1 MFHLE
6 PTIVSLKD
14 VTFAYKGSKRQ
25 ALKGVSLDVKE
36 GECVAILGPTGAGK
50 STLACVIN
58 GTVPR
63 FIEGT
68 LTGDV
73 VVDGQIPNDVGTAQ
87 MASRVGLVFGDPDTQ
102 LFGMTVEEDV
112 AFGPA
117 NLGFDYETIM
127 ERITRAI
134 EGMRLQGLEQRAPHR
149 LSGGQKQAT
158 AIAGVYAMLPKI
170 MVLDEPTSMLDPE
183 GKARVFSIIR
193 DLNKSLGMTIILI
206 EQEVDD
212 ILELAD
218 RVFVMKSGEFVL
230 GGTPDEVFAS
240 VDELREVGIRVPN
253 IVEFGNLIGAD
264 KTPFSVE
271 EAVSVVKSGAWRK
284 AADRDASIEDRDGPS
299 LRGDPDAL
307 SGPMASSG
315 RDREASAGDESVQD
329 KAPAVEA
336 TVPAVEAVDLEFRY
350 PMGVKALDGANLT
363 IYPGE
368 FVAIVGQN
376 GAGKTTLTRHFNGLL
391 RPSAGDI
398 RLFGKSVLN
407 EPTASLCATVGY
419 VFQNPDEQ
427 LFCDTVEDE
436 LRFGPMNIG
445 MDKDRM
451 EEAIRDILLDI
462 GLDKYRQVWPRYL
475 TKGERQRL
483 ALASV
488 VAMEPEILIV
498 DEPTT
503 GLDWLESLQ
512 ILDYLERLRR
522 ERGKTILIITHDM
535 NIVSLYAK
543 RVVVM
548 TNGRVVGEGTPRE
561 VFSQPKL
568 MEQAYLRRP
577 AIADLSET
585 LWGEVLLTPH
595 EAADRLK
602 RSSRTN
608 REVAGK

>member
-25 ALKGVSLDVKE
+25 ALKGISLDVKE

-193 DLNKSLGMTIILI
+193 DLNKSLGMTVILI

-240 VDELREVGIRVPN
+240 VDVLKEVGIRVPS
-253 IVEFGNLIGAD
+253 IVEFGNLIGAQ

-271 EAVSVVKSGAWRK
+271 EAVLIAKDGAWK
-284 AADRDASIEDRDGPS
+284 EAADRDASPTVEVAAPGV
-299 LRGDPDAL
+299 
-307 SGPMASSG
+307 
-315 RDREASAGDESVQD
+315 EAT
-329 KAPAVEA
+329 APAVEETAPAMEAAALAAEA

-350 PMGVKALDGANLT
+350 PMGVKALDGANLKV
-363 IYPGE
+363 YPGE

-398 RLFGKSVLN
+398 RLLGKSVLN
-407 EPTASLCATVGY
+407 EPTANLCATVGY

-462 GLDKYRQVWPRYL
+462 GLDRYRQVWPRYL

-522 ERGKTILIITHDM
+522 DKGKTILIITHDM

-548 TNGRVVGEGTPRE
+548 ANGRVVGEGTPRE

-577 AIADLSET
+577 QIADLSDT

>member
-350 PMGVKALDGANLT
+350 PMGVKALDGANLKV
-363 IYPGE
+363 YPGE

-407 EPTASLCATVGY
+407 ESTANLCSTVGY

>member
-1 MFHLE
+1 VFYLE
-6 PTIVSLKD
+6 PKIVSLKD
-14 VTFAYKGSKRQ
+14 VTFSYKGSKRQ
-25 ALKGVSLDVKE
+25 ALRGVSLDVKE

-63 FIEGT
+63 FIEGK

-73 VVDGQIPNDVGTAQ
+73 VVDGQIPNNVGTAQ

-134 EGMRLQGLEQRAPHR
+134 EDMRLQGLEQRAPHR

-193 DLNKSLGMTIILI
+193 DLNKSFGMTIILI

-230 GGTPDEVFAS
+230 GGTPEEVFAA
-240 VDELREVGIRVPN
+240 VDELKEVGIRVPS
-253 IVEFGNLIGAD
+253 IVEFGNLIGSD

-271 EAVSVVKSGAWRK
+271 EAVSTVKSGAWRNAQDQGK
-284 AADRDASIEDRDGPS
+284 PGLSRDSHASADAMPS
-299 LRGDPDAL
+299 E
-307 SGPMASSG
+307 G
-315 RDREASAGDESVQD
+315 RDREVSVSSESTQD
-329 KAPAVEA
+329 TAPIL
-336 TVPAVEAVDLEFRY
+336 EAVDLEFRY
-350 PMGVKALDGANLT
+350 PLGVKALDGASLEV
-363 IYPGE
+363 YPGE

-398 RLFGKSVLN
+398 RLFGKSVLD

-451 EEAIRDILLDI
+451 EESVRDILLDI

-512 ILDYLERLRR
+512 ILDYLERLRK
-522 ERGKTILIITHDM
+522 EKGKTILIITHDM

-548 TNGRVVGEGTPRE
+548 ANGRVVGEGTPRE

-568 MEQAYLRRP
+568 MELAYLRRP
-577 AIADLSET
+577 QIADLSDT

-602 RSSRTN
+602 RSSSTN

>member
-1 MFHLE
+1 ME
-6 PTIVSLKD
+6 PKIVSLKD
-14 VTFAYKGSKRQ
+14 VTFSYKGSKRQ
-25 ALKGVSLDVKE
+25 ALRGVSLDVKE

-63 FIEGT
+63 FIEGK

-73 VVDGQIPNDVGTAQ
+73 VVDGQIPNNVGTAQ

-134 EGMRLQGLEQRAPHR
+134 EDMRLQGLEQRAPHR

-193 DLNKSLGMTIILI
+193 DLNKSFGMTIILI

-230 GGTPDEVFAS
+230 GGTPEEVFAA
-240 VDELREVGIRVPN
+240 VDELKEVGIRVPS

-271 EAVSVVKSGAWRK
+271 EAVSTVKSGAWNK
-284 AADRDASIEDRDGPS
+284 AIVGDAPIEDRAAPG
-299 LRGDPDAL
+299 L
-307 SGPMASSG
+307 SVGS
-315 RDREASAGDESVQD
+315 ESTQD
-329 KAPAVEA
+329 TAPIL
-336 TVPAVEAVDLEFRY
+336 EAVDLEFRY
-350 PMGVKALDGANLT
+350 PLGVKALDGASLEV
-363 IYPGE
+363 YPGE

-407 EPTASLCATVGY
+407 ELTASLCATVGY

-451 EEAIRDILLDI
+451 EESVRDILLDI

-512 ILDYLERLRR
+512 ILDYLERLRK
-522 ERGKTILIITHDM
+522 EKGKTILIITHDM

-548 TNGRVVGEGTPRE
+548 ANGRVVGEGTPRE

-568 MEQAYLRRP
+568 MELAYLRRP
-577 AIADLSET
+577 QIADLSDT

-602 RSSRTN
+602 RSSSTN

>member
-1 MFHLE
+1 VFYLE
-6 PTIVSLKD
+6 PKIVSLKD
-14 VTFAYKGSKRQ
+14 VTFSYKGSKRQ
-25 ALKGVSLDVKE
+25 ALRGVSLDVKE

-63 FIEGT
+63 FIEGK

-73 VVDGQIPNDVGTAQ
+73 VVDGQIPNNVGTAQ

-134 EGMRLQGLEQRAPHR
+134 EDMRLQGLEQRAPHR

-193 DLNKSLGMTIILI
+193 DLNKSFGMTIILI

-218 RVFVMKSGEFVL
+218 RVFIMKSGEFVL
-230 GGTPDEVFAS
+230 GGTPEEVFAA
-240 VDELREVGIRVPN
+240 VDELKEVGIRVPS

-271 EAVSVVKSGAWRK
+271 EAVSTVKSGAWNK
-284 AADRDASIEDRDGPS
+284 AIVGDAPIEDRAAPG
-299 LRGDPDAL
+299 L
-307 SGPMASSG
+307 SVGS
-315 RDREASAGDESVQD
+315 ESTQD
-329 KAPAVEA
+329 TAPIL
-336 TVPAVEAVDLEFRY
+336 EAVDLEFRY
-350 PMGVKALDGANLT
+350 PLGVKALDGASLEV
-363 IYPGE
+363 YPGE

-398 RLFGKSVLN
+398 RLFGKSVLD

-451 EEAIRDILLDI
+451 EESVRDILLDI

-512 ILDYLERLRR
+512 ILDYLERLRK
-522 ERGKTILIITHDM
+522 EKGKTILIITHDM

-548 TNGRVVGEGTPRE
+548 ANGRVVGEGTPRE

-568 MEQAYLRRP
+568 MELAYLRRP
-577 AIADLSET
+577 QIADLSDT

-602 RSSRTN
+602 RSSSTN

>member
-1 MFHLE
+1 ME
-6 PTIVSLKD
+6 PKIVSLKD
-14 VTFAYKGSKRQ
+14 VTFSYKGSKRQ
-25 ALKGVSLDVKE
+25 ALRGVSLDVKE

-63 FIEGT
+63 FIEGK

-73 VVDGQIPNDVGTAQ
+73 VVDGQIPNNVGTAQ

-134 EGMRLQGLEQRAPHR
+134 EDMRLQGLEQRAPHR

-193 DLNKSLGMTIILI
+193 DLNKSFGMTIILI

-218 RVFVMKSGEFVL
+218 RVFIMKSGEFVL
-230 GGTPDEVFAS
+230 GGTPEEVFAA
-240 VDELREVGIRVPN
+240 VDELKEVGIRVPS

-271 EAVSVVKSGAWRK
+271 EAVSTVKSGAWNK
-284 AADRDASIEDRDGPS
+284 AIVGDAPIEDRAAPG
-299 LRGDPDAL
+299 L
-307 SGPMASSG
+307 SVGS
-315 RDREASAGDESVQD
+315 ESTQD
-329 KAPAVEA
+329 TAPIL
-336 TVPAVEAVDLEFRY
+336 EAVDLEFRY
-350 PMGVKALDGANLT
+350 PLGVKALDGASLEV
-363 IYPGE
+363 YPGE

-398 RLFGKSVLN
+398 RLFGKSVLD

-451 EEAIRDILLDI
+451 EESVRDILLDI

-512 ILDYLERLRR
+512 ILDYLERLRK
-522 ERGKTILIITHDM
+522 EKGKTILIITHDM

-548 TNGRVVGEGTPRE
+548 ANGRVVGEGTPRE

-568 MEQAYLRRP
+568 MELAYLRRP
-577 AIADLSET
+577 QIADLSDT

-602 RSSRTN
+602 RSSSTN

>member
-1 MFHLE
+1 LE

-25 ALKGVSLDVKE
+25 ALKGISLDVKE

-193 DLNKSLGMTIILI
+193 DLNKSLGMTVILI

-240 VDELREVGIRVPN
+240 VDVLKEVGIRVPS
-253 IVEFGNLIGAD
+253 IVEFGNLIGAQ

-271 EAVSVVKSGAWRK
+271 EAVLIAKDGAWK
-284 AADRDASIEDRDGPS
+284 EAADRDASPTVEVAAPGV
-299 LRGDPDAL
+299 
-307 SGPMASSG
+307 
-315 RDREASAGDESVQD
+315 EAT
-329 KAPAVEA
+329 APAVEETAPAMEAAALAAEA

-350 PMGVKALDGANLT
+350 PMGVKALDGANLKV
-363 IYPGE
+363 YPGE

-462 GLDKYRQVWPRYL
+462 GLDRYRQVWPRYL

-522 ERGKTILIITHDM
+522 DKGKTILIITHDM

-548 TNGRVVGEGTPRE
+548 ANGRVVGEGTPRE

-577 AIADLSET
+577 QIADLSDT

>member
-1 MFHLE
+1 MFYLE
-6 PTIVSLKD
+6 PKIVSLKD
-14 VTFAYKGSKRQ
+14 VTFSYKGSKRQ
-25 ALKGVSLDVKE
+25 ALRGVSLDVKE

-63 FIEGT
+63 FIEGK

-73 VVDGQIPNDVGTAQ
+73 VVDGQIPNNVGTAQ

-134 EGMRLQGLEQRAPHR
+134 EDMRLQGLEQRAPHR

-193 DLNKSLGMTIILI
+193 DLNKSFGMTIILI

-218 RVFVMKSGEFVL
+218 RVFIMKSGEFVL
-230 GGTPDEVFAS
+230 GGTPEEVFAA
-240 VDELREVGIRVPN
+240 VDELKEVGIRVPS
-253 IVEFGNLIGAD
+253 IVEFGNLIGSD

-271 EAVSVVKSGAWRK
+271 EAVSTVKSGAWRNAQDQGK
-284 AADRDASIEDRDGPS
+284 PGLSRDSHASADAMPS
-299 LRGDPDAL
+299 E
-307 SGPMASSG
+307 G
-315 RDREASAGDESVQD
+315 RDREVSVGSESTQD
-329 KAPAVEA
+329 TAPIL
-336 TVPAVEAVDLEFRY
+336 EAVDLEFRY
-350 PMGVKALDGANLT
+350 PLGVKALDGASLEV
-363 IYPGE
+363 YPGE

-398 RLFGKSVLN
+398 RLFGKSVLD

-451 EEAIRDILLDI
+451 EESVRDILLDI

-512 ILDYLERLRR
+512 ILDYLERLRK
-522 ERGKTILIITHDM
+522 EKGKTILIITHDM

-548 TNGRVVGEGTPRE
+548 ANGRVVGEGTPRE

-568 MEQAYLRRP
+568 MELAYLRRP
-577 AIADLSET
+577 QIADLSDT

-602 RSSRTN
+602 RSSSTN

>member
-1 MFHLE
+1 VFHLE

-25 ALKGVSLDVKE
+25 ALKGISLDVKE

-73 VVDGQIPNDVGTAQ
+73 VVDGQIPNDVGTAK

-218 RVFVMKSGEFVL
+218 RVFVMKSGEFAL
-230 GGTPDEVFAS
+230 GGTPDEVFAA
-240 VDELREVGIRVPN
+240 VDELKEVGIRVPS
-253 IVEFGNLIGAD
+253 IVEFGNLIDAA

-271 EAVSVVKSGAWRK
+271 EAVSIVKGGAWK
-284 AADRDASIEDRDGPS
+284 EAADRDASP
-299 LRGDPDAL
+299 AL
-307 SGPMASSG
+307 
-315 RDREASAGDESVQD
+315 EATS
-329 KAPAVEA
+329 PTVEA
-336 TVPAVEAVDLEFRY
+336 TAPGAKATAPAVEAVDLEFRY
-350 PMGVKALDGANLT
+350 PMGVKALDGANFKV
-363 IYPGE
+363 YPGE

-407 EPTASLCATVGY
+407 EPTANLCATVGY

-522 ERGKTILIITHDM
+522 EKGKTILIITHDM

-548 TNGRVVGEGTPRE
+548 ANGRVVGEGTPRE

-577 AIADLSET
+577 QIADLSDT

>member
-1 MFHLE
+1 MFYLE
-6 PTIVSLKD
+6 PKIVSLKD
-14 VTFAYKGSKRQ
+14 VTFSYKGSKRQ
-25 ALKGVSLDVKE
+25 ALRGVSLDVKE

-63 FIEGT
+63 FIEGK

-73 VVDGQIPNDVGTAQ
+73 VVDGQIPNNVGTAQ

-134 EGMRLQGLEQRAPHR
+134 EDMRLQGLEQRAPHR

-193 DLNKSLGMTIILI
+193 DLNKSFGMTIILI

-218 RVFVMKSGEFVL
+218 RVFIMKSGEFVL
-230 GGTPDEVFAS
+230 GGTPEEVFAA
-240 VDELREVGIRVPN
+240 VDELKEVGIRVPS

-271 EAVSVVKSGAWRK
+271 EAVSTVKSGAWNK
-284 AADRDASIEDRDGPS
+284 AIVGDAPIEDRAAPG
-299 LRGDPDAL
+299 L
-307 SGPMASSG
+307 SVGS
-315 RDREASAGDESVQD
+315 ESTQD
-329 KAPAVEA
+329 TAPIL
-336 TVPAVEAVDLEFRY
+336 EAVDLEFRY
-350 PMGVKALDGANLT
+350 PLGVKALDGASLEV
-363 IYPGE
+363 YPGE

-407 EPTASLCATVGY
+407 DPTASLCATVGY

-451 EEAIRDILLDI
+451 EESVRDILLDI

-512 ILDYLERLRR
+512 ILDYLERLRK
-522 ERGKTILIITHDM
+522 EKGKTILIITHDM

-548 TNGRVVGEGTPRE
+548 ANGRVVGEGTPRE

-568 MEQAYLRRP
+568 MELAYLRRP
-577 AIADLSET
+577 QIADLSDT
-585 LWGEVLLTPH
+585 LWGEVLLTSH

-602 RSSRTN
+602 RSSSTN